1 MNDTM
6 GYRDRGKVLQ
16 IIGALFLLG
25 SISAAFLGPIELYC
39 FYLFSE
45 GGRFHYAGFGFGS
58 FMFANIASQ
67 IIGYYLIAV
76 LGVALGY
83 GHLKLRRW
91 VRPLTVTLLWFWLVM
106 GIPLMI
112 VVYGMYIQAKDPT
125 VMQFAI
131 TLPFAAIIYPIA
143 PIHLYRLYR
152 GRDVKGTFE
161 SRDASS
167 TWLEAMPLPV
177 RGLCTLF
184 CFYILALHILILLRG
199 VFPMFGTLY
208 SGLRGI
214 AAIDI
219 TILTLV
225 GLTWGLARSKRWA
238 WWGSLAVFGLLA
250 LSSLITFSR
259 STVGDLLLQLDFPGR
274 EMEAFQN
281 LPFLDWHPTVIAA
294 GPVVVTIGIIL
305 AVKRHFHASSA

>member
-152 GRDVKGTFE
+152 GRDVKGT
-161 SRDASS
+161 D
-167 TWLEAMPLPV
+167 V
-177 RGLCTLF
+177 IGCIGLHHCLT
-184 CFYILALHILILLRG
+184 
-199 VFPMFGTLY
+199 FGKIPETVTKIK
-208 SGLRGI
+208 GL
-214 AAIDI
+214 DI
-219 TILTLV
+219 F
-225 GLTWGLARSKRWA
+225 R
-238 WWGSLAVFGLLA
+238 
-250 LSSLITFSR
+250 
-259 STVGDLLLQLDFPGR
+259 LQLSLVNCIHGCFREELYRGFLGCKGKRCMSGSYDCYFSQCATSSFHKTLLTAYVKQPVPG
-274 EMEAFQN
+274 QS
-281 LPFLDWHPTVIAA
+281 WY
-294 GPVVVTIGIIL
+294 
-305 AVKRHFHASSA
+305 VKPYKVDLGLVNGK